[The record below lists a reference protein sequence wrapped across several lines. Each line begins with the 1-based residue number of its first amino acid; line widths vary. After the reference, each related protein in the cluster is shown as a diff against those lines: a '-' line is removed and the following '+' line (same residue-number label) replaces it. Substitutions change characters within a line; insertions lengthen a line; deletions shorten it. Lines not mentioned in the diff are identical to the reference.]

1 MFLVFAVSLL
11 VAFSLLFFTKR
22 MSRKKWIM
30 LTVFVLLF
38 SFIFAYVSVSDVW
51 TPATTSFTVRA
62 GERGGS
68 FPWSKLSYPI
78 SVSVEHYFNRETG
91 GGYSGD
97 VYFNILLAWAR
108 IAIVSGQFAYWAVY
122 GETRLSYSLDSPF
135 FTAST
140 FYAFIVAL
148 FTALN
153 LSGSLLGLAMAHI
166 LSRRVSRFR
175 RGNGP
180 HRDSS

>member
-1 MFLVFAVSLL
+1 VLLVFAVSLL
-11 VAFSLLFFTKR
+11 LAFSLLFFTKR
-22 MSRKKWIM
+22 TDRKKWTI
-30 LTVFVLLF
+30 LIVLVLLV
-38 SFIFAYVSVSDVW
+38 SFIFAYISVSNVW

-62 GERGGS
+62 GERGGH

-78 SVSVEHYFNRETG
+78 YMTVEHYFNRYTG
-91 GGYSGD
+91 RDYSGT
-97 VYFNILLAWAR
+97 VHFNIFLAWTR
-108 IAIVSGQFAYWAVY
+108 IITVNGQFYYPAVY
-122 GETRLSYSLDSPF
+122 GEVRLSYSLDSPF

-153 LSGSLLGLAMAHI
+153 LSGSLLGFALAHI

-180 HRDSS
+180 HRVSS